1 MQYYYEEGEYRE
13 VMRTFELIPKVTS
26 ERKTERWRENESV
39 CLRENKRKIEE
50 SVCVS
55 ERMRECV

>member
-50 SVCVS
+50 SVCVC
-55 ERMRECV
+55 E